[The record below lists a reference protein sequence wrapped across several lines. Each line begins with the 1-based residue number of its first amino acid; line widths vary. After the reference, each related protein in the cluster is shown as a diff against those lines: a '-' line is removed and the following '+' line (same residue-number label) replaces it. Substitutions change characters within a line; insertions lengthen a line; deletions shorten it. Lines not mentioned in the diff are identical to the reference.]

1 MENMQAAMDR
11 IQKTYRQ
18 KTARSRELFEQAGNV
33 LEGGMT
39 RTSVFFAPYPCY
51 FAEGKGSRV
60 TDLDG
65 NVRIDFLNNYTSL
78 LHGHAY
84 PSIVEAV
91 HRQME
96 KGSAYA
102 APSELEFQL
111 ASILKERI
119 PSMERLRFTSSGSE
133 AVMFALRVAR
143 AFTGRQ
149 KIAKFEGGFH
159 GAYDLAEVSVSPAL
173 DLAGEAANPNSIVD
187 SAGIPANWVD
197 DVVTLPFNDAD
208 SVEKILDSHSGEIA
222 ALIVEPVIGAGGIIT
237 PGQGFLQAL
246 RTLCDQRDII
256 LIFDEIIS
264 LRVSLN
270 GAQSLYGVRP
280 DMTTVG
286 KIISGGLP
294 MAAFGGREDL
304 MALLDPRKGTPPIPQ
319 SGTFNGAAIC
329 CAGGMAGYG
338 GITPEIQSHIDNLG
352 EDLRTRAN
360 ALFGRLNVKAQAVG
374 VGSLFNIHFTDEPIT
389 NYRCVARSDRD
400 AGTVLALALI
410 NRGILLAPRG
420 MGCISSVMTTA
431 DLDDF
436 LTAMEGALVED
447 LQLAR

>member
-1 MENMQAAMDR
+1 MENIQTVMER

-18 KTARSRELFEQAGNV
+18 KTARSGELFAQAGDV

-91 HRQME
+91 QRQME

-102 APSELEFQL
+102 APHELEVQL
-111 ASILKERI
+111 ARI
-119 PSMERLRFTSSGSE
+119 IKDRVPSMERLRFTSSGSE

-159 GAYDLAEVSVSPAL
+159 GAYDLAEVSVSPPL
-173 DLAGEAANPNSIVD
+173 DLAGKAARPNSSVD

-197 DVVTLPFNDAD
+197 DVVILPFNDAD
-208 SVEKILDSHSGEIA
+208 NVEQILDSHSGEIA

-237 PGQGFLQAL
+237 PGEGFLQAL

-304 MALLDPRKGTPPIPQ
+304 MALLDPRKGAPPIPQ

-329 CAGGMAGYG
+329 CAGGMAG
-338 GITPEIQSHIDNLG
+338 
-352 EDLRTRAN
+352 
-360 ALFGRLNVKAQAVG
+360 
-374 VGSLFNIHFTDEPIT
+374 
-389 NYRCVARSDRD
+389 
-400 AGTVLALALI
+400 
-410 NRGILLAPRG
+410 
-420 MGCISSVMTTA
+420 
-431 DLDDF
+431 
-436 LTAMEGALVED
+436 
-447 LQLAR
+447 

>member
-1 MENMQAAMDR
+1 MKNFQGVMEK
-11 IQKTYRQ
+11 IQKTYREQ
-18 KTARSRELFEQAGNV
+18 TPRSGDLFKKAGEI

-39 RTSVFFAPYPCY
+39 RTSVFFSPYPCY
-51 FAEGKGSRV
+51 FSKGKGSRV

-84 PSIVEAV
+84 PAIVKAV
-91 HRQME
+91 NKQMK

-111 ASILKERI
+111 AGILKDRI
-119 PSMERLRFTSSGSE
+119 PSMEKLRFTSSGSE

-159 GAYDLAEVSVSPAL
+159 GAYDLAEVSVGPPL
-173 DLAGEAANPNSIVD
+173 DQAGDAAAPKSIAD

-197 DVVTLPFNDAD
+197 DVVIMPFNDAVA
-208 SVEKILDSHSGEIA
+208 VEQILDNHANDLA

-237 PGQGFLQAL
+237 PSDGFLQAL
-246 RTLCDQRDII
+246 RTLCDRHGII

-264 LRVSLN
+264 LRVSLT
-270 GAQSLYGVRP
+270 GAQGLYGVRP

-294 MAAFGGREDL
+294 MAAFGGRKDL
-304 MALLDPRKGTPPIPQ
+304 MALLDPRKGAPPIPQ

-329 CAGGMAGYG
+329 CAGGVAGYG
-338 GITPEIQSHIDNLG
+338 GITEEIQTHIDTLG
-352 EDLRTRAN
+352 EELRTRGN
-360 ALFGRLNVKAQAVG
+360 ALFQRLGVKAQMVG
-374 VGSLFNIHFTDEPIT
+374 VGSLFNVHFTDEPVT
-389 NYRCVARSDRD
+389 NYRSVAHSDRE
-400 AGTVLALALI
+400 AGTALALSLM

-420 MGCISSVMTTA
+420 MGCTSSVMTSA
-431 DLDDF
+431 DIDKF
-436 LTAMEGALVED
+436 LSALEDAIVED
-447 LQLAR
+447 LQLTR